1 MKIIIDN
8 KVHRAPLIIET
19 KDEKFVDLMIYNLCK
34 MGANVIVPEAAIMSY
49 RSEKENHF
57 HIGGKDCEE
66 LGDLTEEVIAA
77 VIEELR
83 KDD

>member
-19 KDEKFVDLMIYNLCK
+19 EDEKLVNLVIYNLCK
-34 MGANVIVPEAAIMSY
+34 AGASVIVPESAILSY

-57 HIGGKDCEE
+57 HIGGKDREE
-66 LGDLTEEVIAA
+66 LGTLTEEVIAA

-83 KDD
+83 KR